1 MAYIGKSPS
10 VGVRDRYYYTSVG
23 GETSISGADDDSR
36 TLTFTD
42 GKYVDVML
50 NGITLVAGTDYVTTT
65 ANTISALDSLGD
77 SDVVEVVVYDV
88 FAIADTVS
96 STRGGTFEGP
106 VVFNGNLTV
115 NGSFIPSTDSAYDL
129 GDSAIGWKD
138 GYYTGTVTAARL
150 VGDGSGITNL
160 VNDLDG
166 LTDVSVGT
174 PTDGQVLT
182 YKDSSGLFE
191 FDSAA
196 SSMAALSDVDL
207 TGVQDGH
214 TIIYDAASGQF
225 QADSISSGSNITP
238 NVLWENASLISTAY
252 SITSGNNAL
261 SAGPITVDSGGSVT
275 VPSGSRWVVV

>member
-96 STRGGTFEGP
+96 RARGGAFEGP
-106 VVFNGNLTV
+106 VTFNDNVTLT
-115 NGSFIPSTDSAYDL
+115 G
-129 GDSAIGWKD
+129 
-138 GYYTGTVTAARL
+138 GTL
-150 VGDGSGITNL
+150 VGDGSGIVNL
-160 VNDLDG
+160 SIGLDSLSNVNL
-166 LTDVSVGT
+166 GT
-174 PTDGQVLT
+174 LQDGQVLT
-182 YKDSSGLFE
+182 YKDSSGQFE
-191 FDSAA
+191 LDSAA
-196 SSMAALSDVDL
+196 SAMAQLSDVNL
-207 TGVQDGH
+207 AGLQNGH
-214 TIIYDAASGQF
+214 TIIYNAGAGEF
-225 QADSISSGSNITP
+225 QADSVEGNITS
-238 NVLWENASLISTAY
+238 NVLFENASVLTSAY
-252 SITSGNNAL
+252 SITAGNNAM
-261 SAGPITVDSGGSVT
+261 SAGPILVDSGGSVT

>member
-96 STRGGTFEGP
+96 RARGGAFEGP
-106 VVFNGNLTV
+106 VTFNDNVTLT
-115 NGSFIPSTDSAYDL
+115 G
-129 GDSAIGWKD
+129 
-138 GYYTGTVTAARL
+138 GTL
-150 VGDGSGITNL
+150 VGDGSGIVNL
-160 VNDLDG
+160 SIGLDSLSNVNL
-166 LTDVSVGT
+166 GT
-174 PTDGQVLT
+174 LQDGQVLT
-182 YKDSSGLFE
+182 YKDSSGQFE
-191 FDSAA
+191 LDSAA
-196 SSMAALSDVDL
+196 SAMAQLSDVNL
-207 TGVQDGH
+207 AGLQNGH
-214 TIIYDAASGQF
+214 TIIYNASAGEF
-225 QADSISSGSNITP
+225 QADSVEGNITS
-238 NVLWENASLISTAY
+238 NVLFENASVLTTAY
-252 SITSGNNAL
+252 SITAGNNAM
-261 SAGPITVDSGGSVT
+261 SAGPILVDSGGSVT

>member
-96 STRGGTFEGP
+96 RARGGAFEGP
-106 VVFNGNLTV
+106 VTFNDNVTLT
-115 NGSFIPSTDSAYDL
+115 G
-129 GDSAIGWKD
+129 
-138 GYYTGTVTAARL
+138 GTL
-150 VGDGSGITNL
+150 VGDGSGIVNL
-160 VNDLDG
+160 SIGLDSLSNVNL
-166 LTDVSVGT
+166 GT
-174 PTDGQVLT
+174 LQDGQVLT
-182 YKDSSGLFE
+182 YKDSSGQFE
-191 FDSAA
+191 LDSAA
-196 SSMAALSDVDL
+196 SAMAQLSDVNL
-207 TGVQDGH
+207 AGLQDGH
-214 TIIYDAASGQF
+214 TIIYNASAGEF
-225 QADSISSGSNITP
+225 QADSVEGNITS
-238 NVLWENASLISTAY
+238 NVLFENASVLTSAY
-252 SITSGNNAL
+252 SITAGNNAM

>member
-77 SDVVEVVVYDV
+77 SDVIEVVVYDV

-96 STRGGTFEGP
+96 ASRGGTFEGP
-106 VVFNGNLTV
+106 VTFNG
-115 NGSFIPSTDSAYDL
+115 
-129 GDSAIGWKD
+129 
-138 GYYTGTVTAARL
+138 GTL
-150 VGDGSGITNL
+150 GITMG
-160 VNDLDG
+160 LDS
-166 LTDVSVGT
+166 LSDVSLGT
-174 PTDGQVLT
+174 PQNGQVLT

-191 FDSAA
+191 LDSAA
-196 SSMAALSDVDL
+196 SAMAQLSDVNL
-207 TGVQDGH
+207 TGLQDGH
-214 TIIYDAASGQF
+214 TIIYNAGAGEF
-225 QADSISSGSNITP
+225 IADSISSGSNITP

-275 VPSGSRWVVV
+275 IPSGSRWVVV